1 MKKFAVLPFL
11 CAVTLCLSARVLPA
25 QSLIFLTRHAE
36 KAESEDKNN
45 PPLSEA
51 GQARA
56 KALARILEDT
66 KISTIYVTEYVRTQ
80 QTAAPTAA
88 ETEAKI
94 KQLPA
99 ADIPALITQLKAE
112 PGNVLVV
119 GHANTLPEIIKA
131 LGFPEPH
138 HIDDANYS
146 NLYVVF
152 RGEKPQLLRLHY
164 PLKAYGQG
172 D

>member
-1 MKKFAVLPFL
+1 MKRIALLPFL
-11 CAVTLCLSARVLPA
+11 CAVTLCLPARILPA

-94 KQLPA
+94 KELPA
-99 ADIPALITQLKAE
+99 ADVPTLIKQVKAE

-119 GHANTLPEIIKA
+119 GHANTIPDIIKA

-138 HIDDANYS
+138 HIHDANYS
-146 NLYVVF
+146 NLYIIL
-152 RGEKPQLLRLHY
+152 RGDKPKLIRLHY
-164 PLKAYGQG
+164 PLNAYGQA